1 MMKCLGFEKLKER
14 WKVGGKMVYWLF
26 RKVKP
31 ADSEESAYK
40 RKSILRSG
48 KARNNFA
55 ILL

>member
-1 MMKCLGFEKLKER
+1 MMKSVGFEKMKER
-14 WKVGGKMVYWLF
+14 WKVGGKMMYWLF

-31 ADSEESAYK
+31 TGSEESAYK
-40 RKSILRSG
+40 RKSVLRSG